1 MSAGEVP
8 SILTYFYPPY
18 MQYMQPFTTHN
29 PMPELYG
36 RA

>member
-18 MQYMQPFTTHN
+18 MQPFTTHN
-29 PMPELYG
+29 SVPELYG
-36 RA
+36 GWA